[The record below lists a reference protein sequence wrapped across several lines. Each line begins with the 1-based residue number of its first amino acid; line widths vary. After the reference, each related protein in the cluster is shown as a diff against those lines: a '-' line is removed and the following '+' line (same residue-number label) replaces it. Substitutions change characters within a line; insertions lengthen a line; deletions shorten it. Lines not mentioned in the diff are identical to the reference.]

1 MGLALV
7 ALQKY
12 EEALP
17 WFDRALA
24 LDSKVDSKTA
34 TVWTEKGN
42 VLMDLHRYPEAYE
55 CYQKALEIEP
65 ENLVALANQ
74 GIIRQNEGKYEQAV
88 PLYER
93 ALGIDPERFEI
104 WENRGLSLG
113 ELGKIEEG
121 IASYGRALELSQDSI
136 WGWNGK
142 GYLLAKLG
150 KRDEALPY
158 FEKAI
163 AVDKSQIV
171 PWMNKAITLRELKRY
186 HEAEEF
192 LKRALEVV
200 NDKKDEKEVLMQL
213 GSLLGDSI
221 GDHESALKVYRRV
234 LDIRHEADVQASIAE
249 CLIQLGRYKESRKP
263 LLNTQSNE
271 EPWNCIIEYLL
282 VVSYAL
288 EGDDTNSE
296 LFFKRFLSH
305 FEQRNDG
312 HGPLVGA
319 RDWDYRSLLNTIAQK
334 SPDLRTRFLL
344 SLSVDLQIGNIDPS
358 KLAFFQPFPIIP

>member
-1 MGLALV
+1 
-7 ALQKY
+7 
-12 EEALP
+12 
-17 WFDRALA
+17 
-24 LDSKVDSKTA
+24 
-34 TVWTEKGN
+34 
-42 VLMDLHRYPEAYE
+42 
-55 CYQKALEIEP
+55 
-65 ENLVALANQ
+65 
-74 GIIRQNEGKYEQAV
+74 
-88 PLYER
+88 
-93 ALGIDPERFEI
+93 
-104 WENRGLSLG
+104 
-113 ELGKIEEG
+113 
-121 IASYGRALELSQDSI
+121 
-136 WGWNGK
+136 
-142 GYLLAKLG
+142 LLAKLG

-192 LKRALEVV
+192 LKRALEVL

-221 GDHESALKVYRRV
+221 GDHEGALKVYRRV

-271 EPWNCIIEYLL
+271 EPWSCIIEYLL

-312 HGPLVGA
+312 RGPLVGA